1 MVTGGD
7 VVSGIMTGVVLLV
20 MRGATGMTDLV
31 VLAEVTVG
39 KDVVSVLMGGEVGRG
54 EEVVEAVLGKTAG
67 MGVVVVGGSCSTV
80 TGFVLVTVYAVVA
93 VLGTVVLSVTTD
105 VTETGAELE
114 EVTIGV
120 TAAES
125 VVASVVSSVVWTTT
139 GGGVLVVVGPSME
152 LVVSTSGVDFWRV
165 SAVAV
170 KSGRSKS
177 VGLVEVVSQ
186 NRAVMASGGMLILDV
201 LGPNGLMVELTV
213 LVVHVVVPVTVVG
226 GASVTLTVDSGSAT
240 SGLTVGG
247 AIGGDRGPAVLE
259 SSKAV
264 EGWVVGGRV
273 GSSGAVGALD
283 KVV

>member
-1 MVTGGD
+1 MVTGGG

-20 MRGATGMTDLV
+20 MRGATGVTDLV

-39 KDVVSVLMGGEVGRG
+39 KDVVSVLTGGEVGRG
-54 EEVVEAVLGKTAG
+54 EEVVEAVLDKTAG
-67 MGVVVVGGSCSTV
+67 MGVVVVGESCSTV

-93 VLGTVVLSVTTD
+93 VLGTVVLSVTSD

-125 VVASVVSSVVWTTT
+125 VVASVVSLVVWTAT

-165 SAVAV
+165 SVVVV

-186 NRAVMASGGMLILDV
+186 NRAVMANGGMLVLDV
-201 LGPNGLMVELTV
+201 LGPKGLMVELTV
-213 LVVHVVVPVTVVG
+213 LVVHAVVPVTVVG

-247 AIGGDRGPAVLE
+247 AIGGDGGPAVLE

-264 EGWVVGGRV
+264 EGWAVGGRV